1 MEKYEES
8 TQNLHQSILTEI
20 QTLSLT
26 FDQKLNALMAML
38 QKTQEQTA
46 KFQQLRGILKP
57 DSKTLP

>member
-46 KFQQLRGILKP
+46 KFQQLR
-57 DSKTLP
+57 